1 MEKKKICVPCI
12 QKSENI
18 RKINSKWMKDWKVKH
33 KTLKLTEN
41 SIGKNLDDLGN
52 EFLDTLLKAKA
63 MKELISE
70 LN

>member
-1 MEKKKICVPCI
+1 
-12 QKSENI
+12 
-18 RKINSKWMKDWKVKH
+18 MKDWKVKH